1 MKNNMRLLL
10 AKQRK
15 KTADVAEATGISKST
30 LTALYYERAKSPT
43 LDTLK
48 KVSSYLG
55 VTIDEFL
62 DVKEQKGESQLQYQF
77 IFTNFFYGAL
87 PLEIDKRN
95 QLIIYQII
103 LLATYGSIK
112 GLQGFIF
119 SDFTLL

>member
-30 LTALYYERAKSPT
+30 LTALYYERVKNPS

-55 VTIDEFL
+55 VTLDEFL
-62 DVKEQKGESQLQYQF
+62 DTKE
-77 IFTNFFYGAL
+77 
-87 PLEIDKRN
+87 
-95 QLIIYQII
+95 
-103 LLATYGSIK
+103 
-112 GLQGFIF
+112 
-119 SDFTLL
+119 